1 MAEPSTPK
9 PPKSSSAPMRALGSA
24 TDAETKTY
32 VLEDK
37 PQGQR
42 PLNSRSSVPQAAA
55 LDGPP
60 EPRSVANTPPQ
71 TTSSKLKQPAPAEPS
86 SKALPAAAAAAPVA
100 AAMAQ
105 PPQSKTAQPFTPR
118 LGLVSLVN
126 NSSDF
131 VLIDIGTAPAPA
143 QGTRLQAYSPRGG
156 AAAAELSVS
165 NYQRRPFL
173 IADIISGD
181 PKVGDSVVQFSPRSG
196 AGANAPQPRPSASG
210 FVAAEMPVR
219 SQQEPKENKPSKKT
233 DSMSSGGTKTIFF
246 EPPVM
251 PPASGSDSII
261 PGLPLRR

>member
-1 MAEPSTPK
+1 GQQTLNPR
-9 PPKSSSAPMRALGSA
+9 SSA
-24 TDAETKTY
+24 
-32 VLEDK
+32 
-37 PQGQR
+37 
-42 PLNSRSSVPQAAA
+42 PQAAA
-55 LDGPP
+55 FDVPPGPRP
-60 EPRSVANTPPQ
+60 MANTQQP
-71 TTSSKLKQPAPAEPS
+71 TSPKLKQPPGEASQKMP
-86 SKALPAAAAAAPVA
+86 PAAAIGAPIAAT
-100 AAMAQ
+100 MAQ

-156 AAAAELSVS
+156 APAAELSVS

-196 AGANAPQPRPSASG
+196 AANAPQKPAASG

-251 PPASGSDSII
+251 PPASSSDSII

>member
-1 MAEPSTPK
+1 
-9 PPKSSSAPMRALGSA
+9 MRALGSA

-37 PQGQR
+37 TQGQQT
-42 PLNSRSSVPQAAA
+42 LNTRSSAPQAAA
-55 LDGPP
+55 LEVPP
-60 EPRSVANTPPQ
+60 EPRPVANMQPPP
-71 TTSSKLKQPAPAEPS
+71 SSPKLKQPAPP
-86 SKALPAAAAAAPVA
+86 KTLPAAAAGAPVA
-100 AAMAQ
+100 VAIAQ

-181 PKVGDSVVQFSPRSG
+181 PKVGDSVVQFSPGSG
-196 AGANAPQPRPSASG
+196 AANAPQRPAASG
-210 FVAAEMPVR
+210 FVAAEIPTR
-219 SQQEPKENKPSKKT
+219 SQQELKENKPSRKT